1 MPIPIV
7 QNYLQQLYDQYMR
20 PAPAPKP
27 TPMTE
32 EEQRAQAMR
41 NYLVQMSRSSPR
53 GQEFAKRQDELRAMV
68 RQANTTQDPMQRR
81 AIVAAMQNSGM
92 FPSE

>member
-1 MPIPIV
+1 MPMPNM

-20 PAPAPKP
+20 PAPTPAP

-32 EEQRAQAMR
+32 DEQRAQAMR
-41 NYLVQMSRSSPR
+41 NYLVQASRNSPR
-53 GQEFAKRQDELRAMV
+53 GKQYANQADQLRAMV
-68 RQANTTQDPMQRR
+68 RQAQTTQDPMQRR

-92 FPSE
+92 FPTE

>member
-1 MPIPIV
+1 MPMPMM

-20 PAPAPKP
+20 PAPTPAP

-32 EEQRAQAMR
+32 EEQRAKAMQ
-41 NYLVQMSRSSPR
+41 NYLVQLSRNSPR
-53 GQEFAKRQDELRAMV
+53 GKEFAKRQDELRAMV
-68 RQANTTQDPMQRR
+68 RQAQTTQDPMQRR

-92 FPSE
+92 FPTE

>member
-1 MPIPIV
+1 MPMPMM

-20 PAPAPKP
+20 PAPTPAP

-32 EEQRAQAMR
+32 EEQRAKAMQ
-41 NYLVQMSRSSPR
+41 NYLVQLSRNSPR
-53 GQEFAKRQDELRAMV
+53 GKAFAQRQDELRAMV
-68 RQANTTQDPMQRR
+68 RQAQTTQDPMQRR

-92 FPSE
+92 FPTE